1 MSNHKVRFITD
12 FISNKNK
19 LINYYNN
26 YVAKVPEF
34 IK

>member
-26 YVAKVPEF
+26 YVAKAPEF

>member
-1 MSNHKVRFITD
+1 MSNHKVRFITE
-12 FISNKNK
+12 FGANNNY

-26 YVAKVPEF
+26 YVAKAPDF